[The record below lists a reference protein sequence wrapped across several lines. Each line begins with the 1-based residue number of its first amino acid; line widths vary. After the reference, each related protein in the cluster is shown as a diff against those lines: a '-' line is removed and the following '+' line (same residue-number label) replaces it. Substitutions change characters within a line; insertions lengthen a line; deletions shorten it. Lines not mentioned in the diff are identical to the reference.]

1 MGYAFGMSK
10 DMAEKLRS
18 AIIAS
23 GESANAIAKATGV
36 EQTTISRFL
45 KGKDMGI
52 HRASKIAA
60 YLGLK
65 LS

>member
-1 MGYAFGMSK
+1 
-10 DMAEKLRS
+10 MAERLRA

-36 EQTTISRFL
+36 DQTSISRFL

-60 YLGLK
+60 HLGLQLIK
-65 LS
+65 PK